1 MTFLMKYGE
10 QWFRRQNVRK
20 NLGSRVMRRLGSN
33 DHKRIRIQQDLN
45 CLQVRDSSR
54 LLLDDILKTKLA
66 RIGQNLVHA
75 VSVGGISGANEVDAN
90 ILEKLGTMLPQ
101 LLNALEKSAKH
112 VAHLGT
118 A

>member
-1 MTFLMKYGE
+1 MNTVERPCRPECDRCSSMQLLQQFPRMTFLMKYGE

-33 DHKRIRIQQDLN
+33 DHQRIRIQQDLN

-75 VSVGGISGANEVDAN
+75 VSVGGISGA
-90 ILEKLGTMLPQ
+90 
-101 LLNALEKSAKH
+101 
-112 VAHLGT
+112 
-118 A
+118 